1 VCYVVPGRD
10 LRPGTSHTRQVL
22 TLAGALARDATVTVV
37 FRRLLG
43 DVRRE
48 RFTVSA
54 LEPGAGAHEVFQSRR
69 SLGRFVERQATAF
82 GVVLEGSWPMSGKLT
97 AWCGQRGVPAI
108 PVVDRLLPTSWLG
121 SRDAGPTWL
130 GLGASGRYLRRA
142 QVIVAGSPE
151 LRDAIVERWRVPSER
166 IAVIGPAID
175 RTLFAP
181 RDQGEARRRLGFP
194 SDHRIVLAGD
204 GLGEGADLAPLIEAV
219 ERSGDPSLRLHVL
232 GDGARRPALE
242 RLAGR
247 AGAVSFHNPDSDDL
261 LALHIAAA
269 DMCVSVGED
278 GAGMLTLPECLSS
291 GRPVI
296 VAAGGPPGL
305 RPIRHLVTGFAIEH
319 DILSWIRFLQRD
331 CPSRN
336 TLRMMGMAASATP
349 IEHVDRTAASYL
361 TVIDRVRR
369 PGARSLAVV

>member
-1 VCYVVPGRD
+1 
-10 LRPGTSHTRQVL
+10 
-22 TLAGALARDATVTVV
+22 
-37 FRRLLG
+37 
-43 DVRRE
+43 
-48 RFTVSA
+48 
-54 LEPGAGAHEVFQSRR
+54 
-69 SLGRFVERQATAF
+69 
-82 GVVLEGSWPMSGKLT
+82 
-97 AWCGQRGVPAI
+97 
-108 PVVDRLLPTSWLG
+108 
-121 SRDAGPTWL
+121 
-130 GLGASGRYLRRA
+130 
-142 QVIVAGSPE
+142 
-151 LRDAIVERWRVPSER
+151 
-166 IAVIGPAID
+166 
-175 RTLFAP
+175 
-181 RDQGEARRRLGFP
+181 
-194 SDHRIVLAGD
+194 
-204 GLGEGADLAPLIEAV
+204 
-219 ERSGDPSLRLHVL
+219 VL

-247 AGAVSFHNPDSDDL
+247 GGAVSFHNPDSDDL